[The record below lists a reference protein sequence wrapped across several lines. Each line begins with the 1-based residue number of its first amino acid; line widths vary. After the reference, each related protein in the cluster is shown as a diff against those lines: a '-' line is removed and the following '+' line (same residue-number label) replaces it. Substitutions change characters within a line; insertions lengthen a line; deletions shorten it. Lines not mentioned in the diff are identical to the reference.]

1 MATIN
6 APTIDRRQ
14 MPDRRS
20 DVRERTGSAAAALD
34 YAAMALMI
42 IGGLNW
48 AMVGLFQIDVVAS
61 IFGAT
66 SPVTRLIYVVVGL
79 AALWGIYLIGKLASK
94 KGS

>member
-20 DVRERTGSAAAALD
+20 DVREHTGSHATALD

-61 IFGAT
+61 VFGAT

-94 KGS
+94 KGP

>member
-1 MATIN
+1 MATMN

-20 DVRERTGSAAAALD
+20 DVRERTGNAAALD
-34 YAAMALMI
+34 YAALALMI

-48 AMVGLFQIDVVAS
+48 AMVGLFQVDVVAS
-61 IFGAT
+61 IFGPT
-66 SPVTRLIYVVVGL
+66 SPLARLIYVVVGL

-94 KGS
+94 HGRP